1 MFSSIIPCF
10 KLAVGVSFKDFEWQ
24 NQTLLWDW
32 HLTIKQLA
40 QAPRALCSADPFVT
54 KKRNHGSLWEQNHQW
69 CRDRHRHH
77 EVPMPEG
84 SKVELLKE
92 VLVLTS
98 WWKLVHSF
106 SWRYQ
111 VWGFFH
117 LKHSLHSDFYRWRH
131 CTLKSYFHEFSLKTC
146 ILYKNTIWDMNHLY
160 KLLVFFFGFKQTS
173 AEFVLFC
180 FGVRHPAMQS
190 LALTTTEKMGWI
202 PDIPD
207 HRDLFMTFSTSKEA
221 PKEIHRNLG
230 WWLLRVGKM

>member
-10 KLAVGVSFKDFEWQ
+10 KLAGGVSFKDFEWQ

-98 WWKLVHSF
+98 WWKLVHRCLEISMFGVSF
-106 SWRYQ
+106 IWNTPCIQIFTDEDIAHWNLIFMSFLSRLA
-111 VWGFFH
+111 FFT
-117 LKHSLHSDFYRWRH
+117 KTRFETWTINISCW
-131 CTLKSYFHEFSLKTC
+131 YFFQIQANISSIC
-146 ILYKNTIWDMNHLY
+146 
-160 KLLVFFFGFKQTS
+160 
-173 AEFVLFC
+173 AVLFWC
-180 FGVRHPAMQS
+180 
-190 LALTTTEKMGWI
+190 
-202 PDIPD
+202 
-207 HRDLFMTFSTSKEA
+207 
-221 PKEIHRNLG
+221 
-230 WWLLRVGKM
+230 